1 PYRHTA
7 ESQSIPGRLDMA
19 QEGMAQEDMAQED
32 MAQEDMAQDQALE
45 EPVQADRESAVW
57 VLEDK
62 V

>member
-1 PYRHTA
+1 
-7 ESQSIPGRLDMA
+7 
-19 QEGMAQEDMAQED
+19 MAQEDMAQED